1 MNNLSTITEEKTLV
15 NRVSALLTLEAEQL
29 KASTLFYKAGTY
41 EALLEKFM
49 GDNAQLREQFRQWL
63 EDNSQS

>member
-1 MNNLSTITEEKTLV
+1 MKHLFTLTEEKTLI

-29 KASTLFYKAGTY
+29 GASKFYYKASAY
-41 EALLEKFM
+41 EALLENFM
-49 GDNAQLREQFRQWL
+49 RDNAQLREQFRQWL